1 RGRCPPT
8 VPQTNPLR
16 EEIPM
21 TVRTWFCKLFARPVS
36 HPTKA
41 PARRPTRRRL
51 GVEVLEERTVPS
63 AVWYVNAAAAGH
75 HTGMSWAH
83 ADPGLRARLAAA
95 RPGDQVWVAQGTYK
109 PTGGTDRTAS
119 FALKDGVAVY
129 GGFAGTE
136 TQLTQR
142 VLAQHETLLS
152 GDIGAPG
159 D

>member
-1 RGRCPPT
+1 
-8 VPQTNPLR
+8 
-16 EEIPM
+16 
-21 TVRTWFCKLFARPVS
+21 ARPVS
-36 HPTKA
+36 HPIKA
-41 PARRPTRRRL
+41 PARRPARRHL
-51 GVEVLEERTVPS
+51 SLEVLEDRTVPS

-75 HTGMSWAH
+75 HTGTSWAD
-83 ADPGLRARLAAA
+83 ADTDLQAALSSA

-109 PTGGTDRTAS
+109 PTGDTDRTTS

-142 VLAQHETLLS
+142 VLAHHDTLLS

-159 D
+159 DARDNSYHVVTSTGLGASAV